1 MIIAPRANQDRPLA
15 RIRTDL
21 VVLLADT
28 ARRGPA
34 DTWTRLN
41 GEPLTDQERTLLATA
56 TRGELWAAADH
67 TGRLLDEERK
77 QIAGLARIRELVG
90 PHFATLPVGSVMSDV
105 MPLMTDEE
113 RAELDAIARTL
124 PADGDVIVPRT
135 A

>member
-1 MIIAPRANQDRPLA
+1 MTAMHRPLA

-56 TRGELWAAADH
+56 TRGELQAATHH

-77 QIAGLARIRELVG
+77 QITGLGRIRELVG
-90 PHFATLPVGSVMSDV
+90 PHFATLPAGSTMADA
-105 MPLMTDEE
+105 MALMDDDE
-113 RAELDAIARTL
+113 RAELEAIARTL